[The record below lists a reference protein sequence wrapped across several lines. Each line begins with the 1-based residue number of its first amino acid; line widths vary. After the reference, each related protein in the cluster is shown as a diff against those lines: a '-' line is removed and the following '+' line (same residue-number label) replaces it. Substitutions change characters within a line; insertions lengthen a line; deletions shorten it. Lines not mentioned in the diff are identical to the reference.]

1 MKLNKIIIIVIYFIS
16 VFFNYCF
23 SQDYNCYTS
32 DKIPL
37 FFYLSKVDDGNK
49 ITIVNNFESKIS
61 LSEESNVALDS
72 GDKIELKDLI
82 RNMDG
87 YIHREVKST
96 FDRNKKYPLTNR
108 VEEYLEYDMK
118 NKEAFTH
125 SVEYLENNLIDNMIN
140 SKLYS
145 EEFVPEY
152 MKSDVIKESN
162 ELDLEEIE
170 TDFNGILF
178 NVFNIKNWD
187 RNYIILNKVNLKH
200 TNGNLDLVLV
210 KDGEK
215 NIFYN
220 NENKLTTN
228 VKLVSLSN
236 FDEDNGVVKKNIFD
250 EEIEVIIDFY
260 LDDSSNIVRFII
272 NDNGHNF
279 TFDINKAKGE
289 WKKEL
294 FNILKI
300 NKFYR
305 KI

>member
-1 MKLNKIIIIVIYFIS
+1 MKFKLNLIIIFTIFTCCINKS
-16 VFFNYCF
+16 F
-23 SQDYNCYTS
+23 SQDYNYYIS

-49 ITIVNNFESKIS
+49 ITIINNFESKIS
-61 LSEESNVALDS
+61 LSEESTVALDS

-82 RNMDG
+82 KNMDG

-178 NVFNIKNWD
+178 NVFNIKKWD
-187 RNYIILNKVNLKH
+187 KNYIILNKVNLKH

-279 TFDINKAKGE
+279 TFDLNKVKGE

>member
-1 MKLNKIIIIVIYFIS
+1 MKSKIKLIVILSILTCFLNKS
-16 VFFNYCF
+16 F

-32 DKIPL
+32 DNIPL
-37 FFYLSKVDDGNK
+37 FFYLSKTDDGNK
-49 ITIVNNFESKIS
+49 ITIINNFESKIS
-61 LSEESNVALDS
+61 LNENSNITLGS
-72 GDKIELKDLI
+72 GDKIDVKDLI
-82 RNMDG
+82 KDMDG

-96 FDRNKKYPLTNR
+96 FDRNKIYPLTNR
-108 VEEYLEYDMK
+108 IEEYLEYDMK

-125 SVEYLENNLIDNMIN
+125 TIEYLENNLVNNTIN

-145 EEFVPEY
+145 EEFIPEY
-152 MKSDVIKESN
+152 MKSDIVKESYD
-162 ELDLEEIE
+162 LDLEEID

-178 NVFNIKNWD
+178 NVFNAKNWEK
-187 RNYIILNKVNLKH
+187 NYIILNRVNLKH

-220 NENKLTTN
+220 NENILTTN
-228 VKLVSLSN
+228 IKLVGLSN
-236 FDEDNGVVKKNIFD
+236 FDEDNGVLKKDSFD
-250 EEIEVIIDFY
+250 DEIEVIIEFY
-260 LDDSSNIVRFII
+260 LDTSSNIVRFII
-272 NDNGHNF
+272 NEEGNHF
-279 TFDINKAKGE
+279 TFDLNKVKGE

-294 FNILKI
+294 FNILKM

>member
-37 FFYLSKVDDGNK
+37 FFYLSKVDDVNK
-49 ITIVNNFESKIS
+49 ITIINNFESKIS
-61 LSEESNVALDS
+61 LSEESTVALDS
-72 GDKIELKDLI
+72 EDKIELKDLI
-82 RNMDG
+82 KNMDG
-87 YIHREVKST
+87 YIHREVKSI

-125 SVEYLENNLIDNMIN
+125 TIEYLENNVIN
-140 SKLYS
+140 NTINNKLYS

-152 MKSDVIKESN
+152 MKSDIIKDSY
-162 ELDLEEIE
+162 ELDLEEID

-236 FDEDNGVVKKNIFD
+236 FDEDNGVVKKNNFD

-272 NDNGHNF
+272 NEDGNHF
-279 TFDINKAKGE
+279 TFDLNKVKGE

-294 FNILKI
+294 FNILKM